1 MILAGA
7 YSFFAGKVKK
17 TEEISLSRLVE
28 EIKQGTVKKITVKG
42 EALEIELK
50 SGAFQSS
57 KKESESAIS
66 QTFANYGLSSEIMA
80 GIVLEVK
87 EQSGALFWL
96 DAGFTRLRNGDMSQE
111 PCGI

>member
-1 MILAGA
+1 MKNLSKNLFVGLLIFMILAGA

-57 KKESESAIS
+57 KKE
-66 QTFANYGLSSEIMA
+66 GL
-80 GIVLEVK
+80 K
-87 EQSGALFWL
+87 
-96 DAGFTRLRNGDMSQE
+96 
-111 PCGI
+111 